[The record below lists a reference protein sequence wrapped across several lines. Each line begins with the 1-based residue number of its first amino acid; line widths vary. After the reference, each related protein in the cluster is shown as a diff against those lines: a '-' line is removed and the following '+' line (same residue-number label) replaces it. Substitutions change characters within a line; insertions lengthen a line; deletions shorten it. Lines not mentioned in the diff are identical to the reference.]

1 MIELDSIYDLFD
13 PAVGGQDALMPYM
26 VKAFIHCQILEF
38 LSHNP
43 HVSKLSLIGGTNL
56 RLVGGIDRFSE
67 DLDFDCNGMS
77 GSEFLSMTDSVVQ
90 YLSRCGYRVES
101 VRKERQPATGSVRSL
116 YFPHLRFSGDVDEGY
131 RDAVFTVKIRGRE
144 PACAYDTQPVFIKSM
159 GYFFPFPAP
168 PMEILTAMKLSA
180 LLSRAKGRD
189 FYDALFLMQRSE
201 PSYAFLEEAHGIG
214 TKEQLKASLLA
225 LVDRTDLKRKRQD
238 FEHLLFD
245 KRQSGNILFFGQFI
259 EEWGGRRSSV
269 KKSHQGVLSVSFPS
283 GCLLTT

>member
-144 PACAYDTQPVFIKSM
+144 PACAYDTQPVFIRSM

-168 PMEILTAMKLSA
+168 PMEVLTAMKLSA

-189 FYDALFLMQRSE
+189 FYDALFLLQRSE
-201 PSYAFLEEAHGIG
+201 PSYAFLEGAHGIG
-214 TKEQLKASLLA
+214 TKEQLRTSLLA
-225 LVDRTDLKRKRQD
+225 LVDRTDLEKKRQD

-245 KRQSGNILFFGQFI
+245 KSRSGNILFFGQFI
-259 EEWGGRRSSV
+259 EEW
-269 KKSHQGVLSVSFPS
+269 
-283 GCLLTT
+283 